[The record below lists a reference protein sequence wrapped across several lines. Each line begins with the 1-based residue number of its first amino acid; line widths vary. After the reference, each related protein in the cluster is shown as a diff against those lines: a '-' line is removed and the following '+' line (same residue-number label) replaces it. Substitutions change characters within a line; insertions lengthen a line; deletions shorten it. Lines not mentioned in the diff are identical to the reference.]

1 MIEISM
7 TEILIPSPHPSP
19 QWGEGKDGGRFGYL
33 KLEIGI
39 CLGFGICNLGFHT
52 LCPMLS
58 ALYVFMGS
66 IKFYPSEGEG
76 IGDETEEES
85 QDQ

>member
-52 LCPMLS
+52 LCSMLYAPCPLRS
-58 ALYVFMGS
+58 YGTDRILS
-66 IKFYPSEGEG
+66 L
-76 IGDETEEES
+76 
-85 QDQ
+85 